1 MSGHYG
7 FEMRANYRSTYN
19 NPTLPKA
26 QKVEANDKAIA
37 QTFSK
42 PILKVK
48 LNEMA

>member
-26 QKVEANDKAIA
+26 QKVEAIA
-37 QTFSK
+37 QTSSK

-48 LNEMA
+48 RNA